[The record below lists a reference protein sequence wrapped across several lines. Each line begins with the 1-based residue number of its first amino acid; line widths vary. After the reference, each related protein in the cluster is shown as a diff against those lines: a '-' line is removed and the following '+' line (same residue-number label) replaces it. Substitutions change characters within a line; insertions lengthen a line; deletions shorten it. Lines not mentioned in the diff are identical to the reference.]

1 MTSTEVH
8 TPLEM
13 LILFQ
18 TLQSPTTE
26 SPSFTRISESM
37 KNNALIKESESFES
51 ARLEPDVLKELY
63 LRVMKDEVKP
73 EANGAGKLGTEKD
86 GQQNPRKRKLSSPL
100 LQTVDE
106 AFQHAHLLPPL
117 LDRLYFRYRDHA
129 IRVIEDEERKYRLLQ
144 RDIQEIN
151 RGEWDARLQHQEI
164 SSKRDS
170 NGVTSIQTLLRHD
183 SDAENLESNGNQPIA
198 KSPPR
203 QPAKI
208 SVPATQPPTPPEK
221 EQDEQKNVVAKSYKD
236 SSEQTDRI
244 GTEAETHPS
253 VPNIPTIP
261 QAPETLAPTSQPS
274 SATGGPQQVSTISNS
289 NSRSQPIPSDSNVT
303 FLPSQQHTNP
313 SYPLASPKLD
323 VANRRL
329 PYPPNQP
336 VAGAASSVSPHINQ
350 PVRASRDR
358 SPQSPIILPYPSAML
373 RSSGSPQ
380 GPLDTLADMAGQQFR
395 HNTTLPSPR
404 PAQTPLG
411 QTPIQLPHP
420 RNYPHPVY
428 PYYDS
433 QPAYGV
439 AYPPYSQGHMPP
451 YHHPSQAGPPAYQG
465 VAPSPNRSQIYSNVP
480 LYHSP
485 SPSYSQ
491 YPAYPQQPQY
501 HPTPVQNQLNRA
513 QVPKFSDPRT
523 PISGSSSKNRPP
535 KPSPIDTSVSSTKW
549 KNFDIPGSVKSPKS
563 PTRPG
568 SEEISP
574 ISERASSPIPEVPS
588 HQSSAPRYLRGR
600 KARGGSLRGNRSRG
614 HRARAASAASSTIA
628 ASIQSPRESI
638 STEGLDDELSID
650 NHNQPSNS
658 KIKPEPPAT
667 PAGDEDVSITET
679 TADEGSRKSTRH
691 RRGTLR
697 SLEMTEIGRTSTK
710 RKRDEPQE
718 NPRPASP
725 SFPTNRTNH
734 ILASRNFLRT
744 SATVMNDVS
753 AHKLA
758 SMFAKPLTERD
769 APGYKDLIYRPQD
782 LKSIKS
788 AIIAGGKAVVSAT
801 ENQFTDGVGS
811 PAQMGGGTPSA
822 KGTNS
827 TWIPAT
833 PDVVPPKGIV
843 NSAQLE
849 KELMRMFANAVMF
862 NPDPKRGVG
871 PAFRE
876 RKPRKHVSG
885 TENDKN
891 EGDKDDEDDL
901 VQVEEDDGD
910 VVTDTREMFEAV
922 ERNVGHWRAAE
933 RAAERTAE
941 DLSSLGK
948 ARLVEKEEDVDMD
961 ELAGEGDVEEGTSRR
976 RRR

>member
-18 TLQSPTTE
+18 TLQSPTTD
-26 SPSFTRISESM
+26 PPLFTSISESM

-51 ARLEPDVLKELY
+51 TRLEPDVLKELY
-63 LRVMKDEVKP
+63 LRVMKDEVRS
-73 EANGAGKLGTEKD
+73 EANGAGNAGIEKD

-106 AFQHAHLLPPL
+106 ASQHAHLLPPL

-129 IRVIEDEERKYRLLQ
+129 IRVIEDEERRYRLLQ

-170 NGVTSIQTLLRHD
+170 IGVTSIQTLLRHD
-183 SDAENLESNGNQPIA
+183 SDAEKPQADDNRPIT
-198 KSPPR
+198 KSPQR
-203 QPAKI
+203 QPVKVSA
-208 SVPATQPPTPPEK
+208 PAAQPPIQPLE
-221 EQDEQKNVVAKSYKD
+221 EQEEQKKAVAKSLKD
-236 SSEQTDRI
+236 SPKQPDRVI
-244 GTEAETHPS
+244 TEVEIRPP
-253 VPNIPTIP
+253 VPNIPTSP
-261 QAPETLAPTSQPS
+261 QAPETLAPPSQPPS
-274 SATGGPQQVSTISNS
+274 VTGGTQPISAIPNL
-289 NSRSQPIPSDSNVT
+289 NSRTQPIPSDSSVP
-303 FLPSQQHTNP
+303 FLPSQPHTNP

-323 VANRRL
+323 VTNRRL
-329 PYPPNQP
+329 PYPPNQSA
-336 VAGAASSVSPHINQ
+336 VGATSVSPHLNQ
-350 PVRASRDR
+350 PALASQER
-358 SPQSPIILPYPSAML
+358 SSQSPIILPPPSAML

-380 GPLDTLADMAGQQFR
+380 GPLDALADMAGQQFR
-395 HNTTLPSPR
+395 PNTALPSPR
-404 PAQTPLG
+404 PVQTPGG
-411 QTPIQLPHP
+411 QPPIQLPQP

-433 QPAYGV
+433 QPTYGV

-451 YHHPSQAGPPAYQG
+451 YHHPSQTGGPAYQG
-465 VAPSPNRSQIYSNVP
+465 AAPTSGRSQIYSNVP
-480 LYHSP
+480 LYHTP

-491 YPAYPQQPQY
+491 YPAYPQPPPHY
-501 HPTPVQNQLNRA
+501 PTPVQTQVNRT
-513 QVPKFSDPRT
+513 QVPRFSDPRT
-523 PISGSSSKNRPP
+523 PISGSSNNRPP
-535 KPSPIDTSVSSTKW
+535 KPSPIDTSVSATKW
-549 KNFDIPGSVKSPKS
+549 KNFDVPESMRSPRS

-568 SEEISP
+568 PEEISP
-574 ISERASSPIPEVPS
+574 ISERAPSPIPEVPN
-588 HQSSAPRYLRGR
+588 HQSSTPRHPRGR

-614 HRARAASAASSTIA
+614 HGARAASAASSTVA
-628 ASIQSPRESI
+628 GSIPSRRGSL

-650 NHNQPSNS
+650 NHNKPSSS

-667 PAGDEDVSITET
+667 PVGDEDVSITET
-679 TADEGSRKSTRH
+679 TADEGSRKSTRR

-697 SLEMTEIGRTSTK
+697 SLEMTELGRTSTK
-710 RKRDEPQE
+710 RKRDGPQE
-718 NPRPASP
+718 NPLLASP

-734 ILASRNFLRT
+734 ILASRNFPRT
-744 SATVMNDVS
+744 SSTVMNNIS

-758 SMFAKPLTERD
+758 SMFAKPLTDRE

-801 ENQFTDGVGS
+801 DSLYTDGVGS
-811 PAQMGGGTPSA
+811 PAQIGGSGTPSA
-822 KGTNS
+822 KGTGS
-827 TWIPAT
+827 SWIPAT

-876 RKPRKHVSG
+876 RKPRK
-885 TENDKN
+885 D
-891 EGDKDDEDDL
+891 EGGDEEDDEPERQAD
-901 VQVEEDDGD
+901 EDDGD

-933 RAAERTAE
+933 KRGVE
-941 DLSSLGK
+941 DLSSSAVGK
-948 ARLVEKEEDVDMD
+948 ARQLEREEDPDVD
-961 ELAGEGDVEEGTSRR
+961 ELAREEDGEEGTGRR